1 MLASGPEAASEL
13 TSYRRDAVAVILMN
27 LYVLACALRTGRPVP
42 RYLPSAAA
50 TRKKLLDRMEVV
62 EAEYAAK
69 KRGEGGRGDGDGGVK
84 RRRWAD
90 VYQYAFSGALT
101 DIVAELQLLQKYT
114 EEVCGEVGWE

>member
-62 EAEYAAK
+62 EAEYTAK
-69 KRGEGGRGDGDGGVK
+69 KRGDGEGGVK